1 MAISWSVGGRRAEV
15 ANGAKRLDAGER
27 QEPATPT
34 RCSPSLAGFGAT
46 GAVIQIATE
55 RVSMSE
61 RAQEILD
68 MLGGVVV
75 LQGRV
80 DGA

>member
-1 MAISWSVGGRRAEV
+1 MERNGSMRASGRNRRRLRDVLHPSRAR
-15 ANGAKRLDAGER
+15 GHR
-27 QEPATPT
+27 
-34 RCSPSLAGFGAT
+34 

-55 RVSMSE
+55 RASMGE

>member
-1 MAISWSVGGRRAEV
+1 
-15 ANGAKRLDAGER
+15 
-27 QEPATPT
+27 
-34 RCSPSLAGFGAT
+34 
-46 GAVIQIATE
+46 VIQIATE
-55 RVSMSE
+55 RASMGE